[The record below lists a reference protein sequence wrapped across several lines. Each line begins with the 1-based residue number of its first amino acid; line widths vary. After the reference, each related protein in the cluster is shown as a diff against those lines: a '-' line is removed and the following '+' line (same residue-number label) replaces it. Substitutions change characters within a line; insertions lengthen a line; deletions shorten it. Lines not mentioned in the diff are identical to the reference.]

1 MCDGHVPPLEPWG
14 FEEVGGGEGGVPSDV
29 VWLLGQGGHGFRLC
43 TGAKGQRQLWSGFC
57 PPMGCWRRAEGYC
70 VGHFQFFRGSRFA
83 ACCLLA
89 RASVLWRKYCRNS
102 LVMPF
107 PGFVSDGA
115 VWLQGCSQ
123 KGDFG
128 L

>member
-1 MCDGHVPPLEPWG
+1 MMWCGSWGRVAMDFGCALGPRGRGSSGLASAHPWDA
-14 FEEVGGGEGGVPSDV
+14 GEG
-29 VWLLGQGGHGFRLC
+29 
-43 TGAKGQRQLWSGFC
+43 QRGN
-57 PPMGCWRRAEGYC
+57 